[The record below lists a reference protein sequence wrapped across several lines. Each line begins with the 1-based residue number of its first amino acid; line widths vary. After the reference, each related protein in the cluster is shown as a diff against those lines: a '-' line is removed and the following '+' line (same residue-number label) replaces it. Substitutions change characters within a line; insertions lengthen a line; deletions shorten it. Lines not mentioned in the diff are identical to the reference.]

1 MAKRKIKSRYDKV
14 PCRSLCE
21 KLPRDLFS
29 DTEWVWTKDAEYP
42 GHKGWSLAPRELWEA
57 VYGLESEEFIPAPT
71 ADELLEKFPSVESY
85 KLRIY
90 LQHSPGELWN
100 LNFQNSSWN
109 DAAFAAERNLVS
121 AICKCYLQQYRKEKS
136 KKWK

>member
-1 MAKRKIKSRYDKV
+1 MAKRKIKINYDKV

-29 DTEWVWTKDAEYP
+29 DTQYIWFKDSEYP
-42 GHKGWSLAPRELWEA
+42 RHRGWCLAPRALWGA
-57 VYGLESEEFIPAPT
+57 VYGLESEDCIPAPT

-85 KLRIY
+85 NLCVY
-90 LQHSPGELWN
+90 LQHSPGKLWN
-100 LNFQNSSWN
+100 LDFQNRGWN
-109 DAAFAAERNLVS
+109 DAVFATDRNLVS

-136 KKWK
+136 K